1 LRLALRAAA
10 EPVPENAVDRQGL
23 LDALHELP
31 EDAQAVLVCRYLL
44 GLSEQE
50 TAAALDIAAGTVK
63 SRTAR
68 ALERLRKLY
77 D

>member
-10 EPVPENAVDRQGL
+10 EPVSENAVDRQGL